1 MEKKE
6 RLFLGLGIMAYAVA
20 RADGHIDQEE
30 REKLHELV
38 KAETD
43 RNNFDYDLA
52 EITFKVLEKYDGYE
66 SSQLPGL
73 AMKEIE
79 IGKEFLQDDMRT
91 DFCAIL
97 EKVARAFHPITKEEN
112 KLILDFKQRLNEL

>member
-1 MEKKE
+1 MNKEE
-6 RLFLGLGIMAYAVA
+6 RLYLGLGIMAYAVA

-30 REKLHELV
+30 RIKLHELV
-38 KAETD
+38 QAETD
-43 RNNFDYDLA
+43 RENFNYDLA

-66 SSQLPGL
+66 SSELPSL

-79 IGKEFLQDDMRT
+79 IGKEFLEDDMRT

-97 EKVARAFHPITKEEN
+97 EKIARAFHPITKEEN
-112 KLILDFKQRLNEL
+112 KLIVDFKQRLNEL